1 MRRLLVASIAVGVA
15 LCVSSCSIGSM
26 PVPSSDSSGSGS
38 ASPSSG
44 PHGRNVPKLIPT
56 AKPKANLP
64 YFLYILNA
72 AYESNS
78 GPDTTSEAMAS
89 AVASAG
95 FDAGTIQISDNST
108 ALGLNPDAKYVSVIF
123 NGECLVGT
131 WGSSVT
137 SPTAVVLP
145 LLPQGGCLLGGTI
158 HSYR

>member
-1 MRRLLVASIAVGVA
+1 
-15 LCVSSCSIGSM
+15 
-26 PVPSSDSSGSGS
+26 
-38 ASPSSG
+38 
-44 PHGRNVPKLIPT
+44 
-56 AKPKANLP
+56 
-64 YFLYILNA
+64 LYILNA

-137 SPTAVVLP
+137 APTAVVLP
-145 LLPQGGCLLGGTI
+145 VLPQGGCLLGGTI